1 MMHRVGRRGFI
12 AGGLAA
18 GAQAAGLSPLD
29 AASRAQQALA
39 EIARDRGIRYGSTAM
54 ASQLL
59 AGDDFTD
66 LLIREAAVLVPENEM
81 KWSHMSTTAFGAD
94 YRVADFIVDFAAT
107 HGLHCRGH
115 NLLWFFRTPKWF
127 TELEDREM
135 ARAAMLQRITDMV
148 GRYRGRI
155 DSWDVVNEPVNPSDG
170 RADHLR
176 SGTFLEQIGPEY
188 LDLAYGAA
196 RAADPKARLVLNEYD
211 VEYDTPEMDRKR
223 AAVLKVAE
231 GMRKRGVPL
240 DALGVQ
246 AHLAVSRHPFSEK
259 KLRDYLAAAAGLG
272 LEIQITE
279 LDCNDDLAP
288 AEIALRDRLVAD
300 EYRRFL
306 DVALDEPAVN
316 MVMTWGLS
324 DRFSW
329 IVRHET
335 NPVAMR
341 RDGVAERPLPFDR
354 DLKRKPAWQ
363 AIADAFARAPAR
375 HNTPG

>member
-1 MMHRVGRRGFI
+1 
-12 AGGLAA
+12 LAA
-18 GAQAAGLSPLD
+18 GAHAASLSPLD

-39 EIARDRGIRYGSTAM
+39 EIARGRGIRYGSTAM

-59 AGDDFTD
+59 AGDGFTD

-155 DSWDVVNEPVNPSDG
+155 DSWDVVNEPANPSGG

-176 SGTFLEQIGPEY
+176 SDTFLEQIGPEY

-223 AAVLKVAE
+223 AAVLEVAE

-246 AHLAVSRHPFSEK
+246 AHLAVDRHPFSEK

-288 AEIALRDRLVAD
+288 AEIAVRDRLVAD